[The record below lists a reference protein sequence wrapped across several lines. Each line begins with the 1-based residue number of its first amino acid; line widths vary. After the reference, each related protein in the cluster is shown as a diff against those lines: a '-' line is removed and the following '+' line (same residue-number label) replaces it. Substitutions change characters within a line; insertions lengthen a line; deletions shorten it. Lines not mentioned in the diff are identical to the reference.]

1 MLDYSK
7 CVLNVGAGF
16 DSMPF
21 VHHSRRFAELHPWAR
36 PFSPPTAFIFIDS
49 LKFYQ
54 GPRSEIKNILKERL
68 QFTDSRTRVETLSIE
83 KFDYLSE
90 FQADSYFVN
99 SFSRMPLSFL
109 LRIRL
114 TEIDSNT
121 TEEFDLVYMV
131 GNNHDVLHGII
142 ARSSEISVA
151 HFRARRDRGEPRVF
165 TEFCRQPQS
174 LLAQGFQPQTLFTS
188 FENSDQIA
196 ELAKTYPISLVANQS
211 LMNEKGT
218 PCSWYS
224 VEDWQANR

>member
-1 MLDYSK
+1 
-7 CVLNVGAGF
+7 
-16 DSMPF
+16 MPF

-49 LKFYQ
+49 LKFYH
-54 GPRSEIKNILKERL
+54 GPRSEIKNLLKERL

-83 KFDYLSE
+83 NFDYLSE
-90 FQADSYFVN
+90 FNADSLLVN
-99 SFSRMPLSFL
+99 SFRRMPISFL

-121 TEEFDLVYMV
+121 TEDFDLVYMV
-131 GNNHDVLHGII
+131 GNNHDVLHDII

-165 TEFCRQPQS
+165 TEFCRKPQS
-174 LLAQGFQPQTLFTS
+174 LLAQGFQPETLFTS
-188 FENSDQIA
+188 FENSGEVE
-196 ELAKTYPISLVANQS
+196 ELAKHYPIFSVASRS
-211 LMNEKGT
+211 LMNKNGT

-224 VEDWQANR
+224 VKNWQHSR